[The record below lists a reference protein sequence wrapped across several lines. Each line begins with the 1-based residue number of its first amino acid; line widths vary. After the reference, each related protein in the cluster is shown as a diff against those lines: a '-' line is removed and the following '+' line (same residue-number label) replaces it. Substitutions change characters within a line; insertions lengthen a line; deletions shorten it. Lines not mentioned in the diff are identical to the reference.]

1 MHLLSGFS
9 SEGTLEHSIGAALPG
24 PQVTLK
30 ELTPITATKFT
41 ELAAIFNTFRFI

>member
-1 MHLLSGFS
+1 MHLLLGFS
-9 SEGTLEHSIGAALPG
+9 SEGTLEHSIDTAPPG

-41 ELAAIFNTFRFI
+41 ALAAIFTTFRFI